1 MQKSLL
7 IEFFNAHEEMLENC
21 EFGITKDDLVARAID
36 KIVKDTNINKEELT
50 SISRNIEFPEISF
63 VVNDEFVISIYNMD
77 EDGRSTVV
85 PEIYYKEP
93 YTEFMQ
99 KFYSVKYNTL
109 LENTPYE
116 VSIYET
122 EDYYESD
129 EDDEN
134 SEYDDLPMFEAYIQ
148 EKETQIEVDDTTTG
162 RYCSI
167 SDVISELESFV
178 DDLLENVDF
187 MKSLNNNKS
196 E

>member
-1 MQKSLL
+1 MQKDLL
-7 IEFFNAHEEMLENC
+7 IGFFDAHEDMLKNC
-21 EFGITKDDLVARAID
+21 EFGVTKEDLVERAID

-85 PEIYYKEP
+85 PEIYYKES

-116 VSIYET
+116 VSIYQTDE
-122 EDYYESD
+122 YYESD
-129 EDDEN
+129 EEDE
-134 SEYDDLPMFEAYIQ
+134 SEYEDFPMFEAYIQ
-148 EKETQIEVDDTTTG
+148 EKESQIDVDDTTTG

-167 SDVISELESFV
+167 AEVISEIESSV
-178 DDLLENVDF
+178 DELLENVDF
-187 MKSLNNNKS
+187 KKSKQNNS
-196 E
+196 EE

>member
-99 KFYSVKYNTL
+99 KFYSVKYNTIL
-109 LENTPYE
+109 GHTPYK

-122 EDYYESD
+122 EDCYESD

-134 SEYDDLPMFEAYIQ
+134 SEYDDLPMFEACIE